1 MYRLLSASKDTYLT
15 DKVIGASRSLNA
27 NVGQAGT
34 LDVFRLWNETKLSGT
49 GSVNELSR
57 LLVQFDYSE
66 LTALTS
72 SFLNI
77 GNSTFKAY
85 VSLKDI
91 YGGQTVPSNFSL
103 RLIPLSKSWD
113 EGRGFDVLAYRD
125 RDSSNFL
132 TASIAGGT
140 VVTWSLSGA
149 NNIGTLGAVGLDAF
163 ASGNLGS
170 GLQDLTVTQ
179 LFSRGDEDLLM
190 DVTTLVSASVAGQ
203 IPNYGFRISFVPA
216 EEADTTTRFV
226 KRFGSR
232 HTLDTTLRPRLVV
245 TYDDHLVDYS
255 GNPKFNIGPQ
265 DIFSYNIQNGSYAN
279 YLSGS
284 TSITGS
290 NSLFYELITSK
301 SFSFYTSSFSLSH
314 SSSITHKTSSIAYL
328 TRSFSGSQLILNGFA
343 QTGIYS
349 ASVNLNSVTDSG
361 FGAYLSGTNEIK
373 FLASWK
379 SLDRNVTYAQE
390 YVIFH
395 KGQGNTNNVQEKNW
409 VINITNL
416 KQNYLR
422 GEIARLRVFIQDY
435 NTEMVAYK
443 FPVDTRSAIVPS
455 MRWRLVKA
463 HNKDVVIPFNDSGT
477 RLSSDGFGMYFDL
490 YTTDLSVNEVY
501 EIELK
506 ITEIGKD
513 YYVKDKGFV
522 FKVTP

>member
-15 DKVIGASRSLNA
+15 DKFIGSSRSLNS

-34 LDVFRLWNETKLSGT
+34 LDCYRLWNETKVNGT
-49 GSVNELSR
+49 GSVNELTR

-66 LTALTS
+66 LQVLTS

-77 GNSTFKAY
+77 ANSTFKAY

-113 EGRGFDVLAYRD
+113 EGRGFDVLGYRD

-149 NNIGTLGAVGLDAF
+149 SDIGTLGAVGLDAF
-163 ASGNLGS
+163 ASGNLGA

-190 DVTTLVSASVAGQ
+190 DVTTLVSAAIAGQ
-203 IPNYGFRISFVPA
+203 IPNHGFRISFVPA

-232 HTLDTTLRPRLVV
+232 HTLDSALRPRLLV
-245 TYDDHLVDYS
+245 TYDEHLIDYS
-255 GNPKFNIGPQ
+255 SNPKFNIGSQ
-265 DIFSYNIQNGSYAN
+265 DIFSYNIQNGSYVN

-284 TSITGS
+284 ASITGS
-290 NSLFYELITSK
+290 NSLIYELIASK
-301 SFSFYTSSFSLSH
+301 SVSYYTSSWSLSH
-314 SSSITHKTSSIAYL
+314 SASILAKTSSMAYL
-328 TRSFSGSQLILNGFA
+328 TRSYSGSQFVLNGFA

-349 ASVNLNSVTDSG
+349 ASVNLNSVTDSA
-361 FGAYLSGTNEIK
+361 FEAYLSGVNEVK

-379 SLDRNVTYAQE
+379 SLDRTVTYAKE
-390 YVIFH
+390 YLTFYR
-395 KGQGNTNNVQEKNW
+395 GQGGTNNVQEKNW
-409 VINITNL
+409 VVNVTNL
-416 KQNYLR
+416 KQSYLQ

-435 NTEMVAYK
+435 NTELVAYK
-443 FPVDTRSAIVPS
+443 FPVETKSVLVPN
-455 MRWRLVKA
+455 MKWRLIKA
-463 HNKDVVIPFNDSGT
+463 HSKDVIIPFSDTGT
-477 RLSSDGFGMYFDL
+477 RLSSDGSGMYFDL
-490 YTTDLSVNEVY
+490 YTADLPVNEVY

-506 ITEIGKD
+506 ITEIGRD
-513 YYVKDKGFV
+513 YYVKDKGFI
-522 FKVTP
+522 FKITS